1 MGCGTSKSS
10 VEKVKDLCWDD
21 GEGSGTSCRSSRSLC
36 GIGHP
41 EGSCACSCFV
51 PAACP
56 NSTRGGSSLGCYCP
70 GAPRGHDAYSTASAV
85 LHAVGG
91 KLEHAA
97 EGAVHATHGATTALR
112 HAASSADEAGKR
124 ALGLTSTPEEQEVF
138 NAHNIVLVYDPSHT
152 HNACFTRT
160 HACTKHVSH
169 IHLNKSYAHVHSQ
182 PKSYTLSQRHMH
194 TDPQTIGARTR
205 IHTQHTHTQ
214 YTQAQLKDMNFHGS
228 AIGPGNAIRDKFDQA
243 EHHQLSSHA
252 YHEHHE

>member
-10 VEKVKDLCWDD
+10 VEKVRDLCWDD

-41 EGSCACSCFV
+41 EGSCAASCFV

-56 NSTRGGSSLGCYCP
+56 TPPRGGSSLACYCP
-70 GAPRGHDAYSTASAV
+70 GAPRGHDTYSTASAV

-97 EGAVHATHGATTALR
+97 EGAVDATHCAASAVR

-138 NAHNIVLVYDPSHT
+138 NAHNVVLAYDPSHT
-152 HNACFTRT
+152 HTCMHKAYFTGT
-160 HACTKHVSH
+160 HACTMHVSH
-169 IHLNKSYAHVHSQ
+169 LHLNKSSAHVHAQ
-182 PKSYTLSQRHMH
+182 PKSYTLSQRHTH
-194 TDPQTIGARTR
+194 TDPQTRGART
-205 IHTQHTHTQ
+205 HTHTQ
-214 YTQAQLKDMNFHGS
+214 QHTQAQLKDMNFHGS
-228 AIGPGNAIRDKFDQA
+228 AVGPGNAIRGNFDQA

-252 YHEHHE
+252 HHEHDE